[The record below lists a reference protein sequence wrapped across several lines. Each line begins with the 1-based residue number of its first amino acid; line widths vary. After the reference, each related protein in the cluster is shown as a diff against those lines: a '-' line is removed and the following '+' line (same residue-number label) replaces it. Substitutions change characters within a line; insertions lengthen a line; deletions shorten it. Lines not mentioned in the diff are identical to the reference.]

1 MSGRQTYSQGRPTAS
16 AGALAGL
23 LVMASMAT
31 ACGSPYGA
39 ASPQAGDPARSVAQQ
54 DGYTLTLVL
63 VPWSEL
69 SATLPPPGAL
79 RNLGYRLEV
88 SGPGAVRVDME
99 LFLLR
104 LKGCAW
110 SHTT

>member
-1 MSGRQTYSQGRPTAS
+1 SATTSGNTSATSTPTRRSKRRGSGHRGDPMSGRQTYSQAHPTAS

-54 DGYTLTLVL
+54 DGYTITLAL
-63 VPWSEL
+63 VPLAEL
-69 SATLPPPGAL
+69 GLEPPAGA
-79 RNLGYRLEV
+79 
-88 SGPGAVRVDME
+88 
-99 LFLLR
+99 
-104 LKGCAW
+104 
-110 SHTT
+110 